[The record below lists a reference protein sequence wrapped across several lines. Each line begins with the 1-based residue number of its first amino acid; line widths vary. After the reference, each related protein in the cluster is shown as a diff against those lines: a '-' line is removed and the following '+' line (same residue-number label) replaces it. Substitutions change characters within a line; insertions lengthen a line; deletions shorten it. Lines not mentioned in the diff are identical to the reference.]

1 MRRRLNHLK
10 TANSATRYL
19 SKGFTLIEILMV
31 IAILSIAFGTIYK
44 TFDTFNRAY
53 TTENVVSRVQQKT
66 RVGMEF
72 MIQDVRLAGLDP
84 LGSADS
90 SITVAGVTSIEFTAD
105 RNMNGQIDDPDLTDG
120 SDEAADLERVE
131 YRYDGNNLLEMLLRK
146 SDTTIESQDVLL
158 DSVTGLTFTYL
169 DVDENDLINYSL
181 APPRVPANQLADIR
195 TVVISLTTER
205 PAGRDDPV
213 SRTYTTRVRC
223 RNL

>member
-1 MRRRLNHLK
+1 MRRRQTQFK
-10 TANSATRYL
+10 TVNSSAQHF

-53 TTENVVSRVQQKT
+53 TTENVVAGVQQKT

-72 MIQDVRLAGLDP
+72 MIQDIRLAGLDP
-84 LGSADS
+84 LGFADTG
-90 SITVAGVTSIEFTAD
+90 ITVAGVTSIEFTAD

-120 SDEAADLERVE
+120 SDETSDLERIE

-146 SDTTIESQDVLL
+146 SDTTIESQDTLL
-158 DSVTGLTFTYL
+158 DSVTGLTITYL

-181 APPRVPANQLADIR
+181 APPRVPTNQLADIR
-195 TVVISLTTER
+195 TVVISLTIQR